1 MTMNKTKRP
10 LLAPHDALIQTEKL
24 VFKYDHRAK
33 ADPFH
38 PLEIIGYTVAGFVAV
53 VLISVLI
60 GRWYFDDP
68 HKTPEKWLQQSVKL
82 APR

>member
-38 PLEIIGYTVAGFVAV
+38 PLEIIGF
-53 VLISVLI
+53 SS
-60 GRWYFDDP
+60 P
-68 HKTPEKWLQQSVKL
+68 
-82 APR
+82 